1 MRGRGLMYAVELVES
16 KETSEPL
23 NIPTVERIIHE
34 CKKRGLMIR
43 NLENIITFVPILSM
57 SKKEV
62 KKMTD
67 IFTEVLLEELGQ
79 YEF

>member
-1 MRGRGLMYAVELVES
+1 
-16 KETSEPL
+16 
-23 NIPTVERIIHE
+23 
-34 CKKRGLMIR
+34 MIR